1 MIELFWTTEDK
12 RCIICVDAASM
23 NAKLCVRMN
32 GMTDG
37 LLEEEQLEND
47 LVDLLCTDLDK
58 FNSFYEEHKD

>member
-1 MIELFWTTEDK
+1 
-12 RCIICVDAASM
+12 
-23 NAKLCVRMN
+23 MN

-58 FNSFYEEHKD
+58 FDSFYEEHKDWKKKRKKEKTFKKR